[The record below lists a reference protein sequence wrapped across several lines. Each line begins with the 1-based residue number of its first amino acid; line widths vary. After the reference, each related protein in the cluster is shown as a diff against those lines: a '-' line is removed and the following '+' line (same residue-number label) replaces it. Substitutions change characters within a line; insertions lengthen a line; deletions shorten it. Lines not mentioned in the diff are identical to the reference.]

1 MVIKTATKERFTT
14 MKKNKT
20 HLTITQRNMVV
31 INTANLVKGTGLE
44 NTGTV
49 YMVEGTAENT
59 KDMVMEKDK
68 STMMDKNRVHEVLQ
82 GGKQKHLMLI

>member
-20 HLTITQRNMVV
+20 HLTITQKIMVV
-31 INTANLVKGTGLE
+31 TNTANLVEDTGLE

-49 YMVEGTAENT
+49 NMVEGTAENT

-68 STMMDKNRVHEVLQ
+68 STMMDKNRVHELLQ

>member
-14 MKKNKT
+14 TEKNKT
-20 HLTITQRNMVV
+20 HLTFTQRNMVV
-31 INTANLVKGTGLE
+31 INTANLVEGTGLE

-49 YMVEGTAENT
+49 NMVEGTAENT

-68 STMMDKNRVHEVLQ
+68 STMMDKNRVHELLQ